1 MSLISTDILLIPFT
15 VVLVPVQKGYR
26 DACGTAV
33 GLDLVGERWA
43 LLVVRELLAGPRR
56 FSDLRREL
64 PRASP
69 NALSARLRELG
80 EADVVRQRPMD
91 PPANGQVYELTR
103 WGHDLEPVLVALG
116 DWALRSG
123 HVDPDAHLSLGSVM
137 LTVRT
142 YWSGP
147 EQGDIALRVLD
158 ETGRQDV
165 HVRLGDGRAT
175 TRHGVAHAPDA
186 TITATAHAIV
196 ASMGT
201 DGGPGIVA
209 EGDAELVKAFWAGF
223 AIPAPASR

>member
-1 MSLISTDILLIPFT
+1 M
-15 VVLVPVQKGYR
+15 PVQKGYR

-64 PRASP
+64 PLASP
-69 NALSARLRELG
+69 NALSARLRELTDA
-80 EADVVRQRPMD
+80 EVVRQRPMD
-91 PPANGQVYELTR
+91 LPARGQVYELTR
-103 WGHDLEPVLVALG
+103 WGRALEPVLVALG

-147 EQGDIALRVLD
+147 ERGEIALRVLD
-158 ETGRQDV
+158 QAGSQDV
-165 HVRLGDGRAT
+165 QVRLAGGRAT
-175 TRHGVAHAPDA
+175 TSHGQATAPDA
-186 TITATAHAIV
+186 SVTGTAHAII
-196 ASMGT
+196 ASLGASS
-201 DGGPGIVA
+201 DPGIVM
-209 EGDAELVKAFWAGF
+209 EGDTELVKAFWAGF
-223 AIPAPASR
+223 ARPMPAPAQVKSE